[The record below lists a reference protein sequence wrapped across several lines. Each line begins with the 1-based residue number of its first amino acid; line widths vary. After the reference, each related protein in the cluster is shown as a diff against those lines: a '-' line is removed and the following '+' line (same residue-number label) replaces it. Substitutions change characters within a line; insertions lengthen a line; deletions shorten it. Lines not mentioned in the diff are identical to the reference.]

1 MLKITKGLNPY
12 INKDVEDWILTYTDD
27 DGNQY
32 VRVKIG
38 DEDFCIA
45 THDYIKDDKQK
56 FTWNEAMKIVKEI
69 GMSLPTKK
77 QVELYRAHHNEINDK
92 LKETEDITSARHE
105 TTQGV
110 KTGLF
115 AILTRLF
122 ALNDSGVDKC
132 EGADVAP
139 QKREILGLEVLI
151 FQYLI

>member
-77 QVELYRAHHNEINDK
+77 QFELYRAHHNEINDK
-92 LKETEDITSARHE
+92 LKEIGDELSADTHYYWSSYE
-105 TTQGV
+105 YSSTIALSYNGDY
-110 KTGLF
+110 G
-115 AILTRLF
+115 ILSVGNKSVGYRVRPVL
-122 ALNDSGVDKC
+122 V
-132 EGADVAP
+132 
-139 QKREILGLEVLI
+139 LE
-151 FQYLI
+151 Y

>member
-12 INKDVEDWILTYTDD
+12 INKDVEDRILTYTDD

-45 THDYIKDDKQK
+45 AHDYIKDGKQK

-92 LKETEDITSARHE
+92 LKEIGDELSADTHYYWSSYE
-105 TTQGV
+105 YSSTHAWFYDGHN
-110 KTGLF
+110 GLLNYNYKRIDYRVRP
-115 AILTRLF
+115 IL
-122 ALNDSGVDKC
+122 V
-132 EGADVAP
+132 
-139 QKREILGLEVLI
+139 LE
-151 FQYLI
+151 Y

>member
-12 INKDVEDWILTYTDD
+12 INKDVEDRILTYTDD

-45 THDYIKDDKQK
+45 AHDYIKDDKQK

-92 LKETEDITSARHE
+92 LKEIGDELSADTHYYWSSYE
-105 TTQGV
+105 YSSTYAWFYDGHN
-110 KTGLF
+110 G
-115 AILTRLF
+115 RLYYSGKSYGQRVRPVL
-122 ALNDSGVDKC
+122 ALS
-132 EGADVAP
+132 
-139 QKREILGLEVLI
+139 
-151 FQYLI
+151 Y